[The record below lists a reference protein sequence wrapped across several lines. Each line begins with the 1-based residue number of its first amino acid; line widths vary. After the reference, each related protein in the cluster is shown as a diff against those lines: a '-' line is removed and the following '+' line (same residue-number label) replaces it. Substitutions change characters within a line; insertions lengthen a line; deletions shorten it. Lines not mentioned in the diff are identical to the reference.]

1 MRTYALENRGR
12 APLYEYLYRC
22 IRGDILDGT
31 LTAGDRLM
39 VSGIIQEGEQL
50 PTVRAMATSLAIN
63 PNTIQRAYELLEAE
77 GYVYTQPKRG
87 FFVAEVERPR
97 PAVPA
102 PPAPEAPP
110 EAPVWRLDLKSNQV
124 DASRFPAAAWARLT
138 RQVLSEDGE
147 ALLRPVPHQGLPA
160 LRQAIARD
168 LREYKGMAVPPEQIV
183 VGAGAEYLYLLLA
196 QLLGRE
202 AVFAVEDPGYPKI
215 RQVYGKCG
223 AACRPVPLD
232 GQGVPPEALEAAGAS
247 VVHLSPAHHY
257 PTGLVTPIGRRQAL
271 LRWAEKAGGIIIED
285 DYDSEFRFTGRP
297 IPTLQSIDT
306 AGRVVYMNT
315 FSQTISP
322 SMRVG
327 FMVLP
332 PRLLEQYRR
341 ELDFYSCTVP
351 ALDQHV
357 LARFLDQGHYEQH
370 LARMRKEYRTRHD
383 AVLASFRSSPFRNR
397 ITISEQGA
405 GLHFLLQ
412 LDTRESDGA
421 LRDRAAALGVR
432 LGFLSEY
439 AALPCLRPHAGGELC
454 RPQPGGAARGHGPAG
469 GDLRGLMPTVHSHAQ
484 KSRPPLGRPA
494 LCIGFSVHTPGFPSS
509 AVMLFLKWT
518 ANMVAVV
525 HTARKSAT
533 GSARKT
539 AKALSAKKLGR
550 I

>member
-1 MRTYALENRGR
+1 MLTYDLEKRGSLAR
-12 APLYEYLYRC
+12 YDYLYRC
-22 IRGDILDGT
+22 IKEDILSGRLKAGEKLPSKRT
-31 LTAGDRLM
+31 LATHLNTA
-39 VSGIIQEGEQL
+39 VV
-50 PTVRAMATSLAIN
+50 TVEN
-63 PNTIQRAYELLEAE
+63 AYAQLEAE
-77 GYVYTQPKRG
+77 GYLNAREKRG
-87 FFVAEVERPR
+87 YFVNPVETGPVRENPAEAREKNREQR
-97 PAVPA
+97 
-102 PPAPEAPP
+102 E
-110 EAPVWRLDLKSNQV
+110 WRLDLRGTGSGTEG
-124 DASRFPAAAWARLT
+124 FPFSVWARLMRRILT
-138 RQVLSEDGE
+138 ERGAE
-147 ALLRPVPHQGLPA
+147 LLQATPHNGVYP
-160 LRQAIARD
+160 LRQAIARH
-168 LREYKGMAVPPEQIV
+168 LYQFRGISAAPEQIV

-439 AALPCLRPHAGGELC
+439 AAIPSPAYAHTLVVNYAGLSPAALPEAMDLLAEIF
-454 RPQPGGAARGHGPAG
+454 GA
-469 GDLRGLMPTVHSHAQ
+469 
-484 KSRPPLGRPA
+484 
-494 LCIGFSVHTPGFPSS
+494 
-509 AVMLFLKWT
+509 
-518 ANMVAVV
+518 
-525 HTARKSAT
+525 
-533 GSARKT
+533 
-539 AKALSAKKLGR
+539 
-550 I
+550 

>member
-1 MRTYALENRGR
+1 M
-12 APLYEYLYRC
+12 
-22 IRGDILDGT
+22 
-31 LTAGDRLM
+31 
-39 VSGIIQEGEQL
+39 
-50 PTVRAMATSLAIN
+50 
-63 PNTIQRAYELLEAE
+63 
-77 GYVYTQPKRG
+77 
-87 FFVAEVERPR
+87 
-97 PAVPA
+97 
-102 PPAPEAPP
+102 
-110 EAPVWRLDLKSNQV
+110 
-124 DASRFPAAAWARLT
+124 
-138 RQVLSEDGE
+138 
-147 ALLRPVPHQGLPA
+147 
-160 LRQAIARD
+160 
-168 LREYKGMAVPPEQIV
+168 
-183 VGAGAEYLYLLLA
+183 
-196 QLLGRE
+196 
-202 AVFAVEDPGYPKI
+202 
-215 RQVYGKCG
+215 
-223 AACRPVPLD
+223 
-232 GQGVPPEALEAAGAS
+232 
-247 VVHLSPAHHY
+247 
-257 PTGLVTPIGRRQAL
+257 TPIGRRQAL

-405 GLHFLLQ
+405 GLHFLLR

-439 AALPCLRPHAGGELC
+439 AAIPSPAYAHTLVVNYAGLSPAALPEAMDLLAEIF
-454 RPQPGGAARGHGPAG
+454 GA
-469 GDLRGLMPTVHSHAQ
+469 
-484 KSRPPLGRPA
+484 
-494 LCIGFSVHTPGFPSS
+494 
-509 AVMLFLKWT
+509 
-518 ANMVAVV
+518 
-525 HTARKSAT
+525 
-533 GSARKT
+533 
-539 AKALSAKKLGR
+539 
-550 I
+550 